1 MADGITL
8 ADLNEKHI
16 KGCIRLGVEG
26 GRIPASAISVPIE
39 ETLVKWKLLKNGV
52 PTNGATMLFS
62 DNIDEYPQFRLRMAR
77 FVGTDKNA
85 KKHHPLCFNSTLVQL
100 KAVKNA
106 NKYTSK
112 SMIYHPFILIFY
124 KHLQSTFN
132 S

>member
-77 FVGTDKNA
+77 FVGTDKMSLLTISVSRVAFSISLTQVWHFSSN
-85 KKHHPLCFNSTLVQL
+85 
-100 KAVKNA
+100 
-106 NKYTSK
+106 
-112 SMIYHPFILIFY
+112 ILI
-124 KHLQSTFN
+124 SAAR
-132 S
+132 